1 MADASS
7 FAPMARTA
15 LLLGPTLLAM
25 LLLVFVRLSPR
36 QATAAMLGGLWQLPA
51 LLLINLAPQRLDW
64 WRLQPDSASVLG
76 LPIDL
81 WIAWSI

>member
-1 MADASS
+1 M
-7 FAPMARTA
+7 
-15 LLLGPTLLAM
+15 
-25 LLLVFVRLSPR
+25 
-36 QATAAMLGGLWQLPA
+36 PA

-81 WIAWSI
+81 WIGWSI

>member
-7 FAPMARTA
+7 FAPIARTA

-36 QATAAMLGGLWQLPA
+36 QATAAMLGGLWQL
-51 LLLINLAPQRLDW
+51 LLINLAPQRLDW